1 MANKALIDGTPA
13 VQSHAVSVGSELNE
27 CGERELRLE
36 PNYSERLSLIVCT
49 RNRLPQ
55 LKTSLGG
62 ILQLRCRAPWQL
74 IVVDNGSTDGT
85 WSWLRSLAPPR
96 GVAFET
102 LQEPTPGKSRAL
114 NAGVRVARGE
124 ILAFTDDDC
133 YPTRSYLN
141 DLLDV
146 FASPEIDYCGGRVLL
161 YDSTALPLS
170 LVKSG
175 RPRLFPPKTFMPAGA
190 IGGNNMAFRRR
201 VLETTGP
208 FDVLLGVGSVTRSGE
223 DTDLIFRASWCGFT
237 GLYAPEPTVVH
248 QHLSTTQFEF
258 ARVMRAYDLG
268 RGAYYIKHVLR
279 KPTRLLVGKSWWVT
293 WYWEGQGSQVV
304 RHRRLLREVQGALI
318 YLWHDRVL
326 GRRQRG
332 VAVRWIRRRLR
343 VNRSTKEVQPE
354 S

>member
-1 MANKALIDGTPA
+1 MVNKPLISGSRA
-13 VQSHAVSVGSELNE
+13 VQSRAVSVGSELHE
-27 CGERELRLE
+27 CAEGLRLK
-36 PNYSERLSLIVCT
+36 PLHSERLSLIVCT

-96 GVAFET
+96 GVAFEV

-124 ILAFTDDDC
+124 VLAFTDDDC

-161 YDSTALPLS
+161 HDSTALPLS
-170 LVKSG
+170 LVRSG
-175 RPRLFPPKTFMPAGA
+175 SPLLFPPKTFVPAGT

-208 FDVLLGVGSVTRSGE
+208 FDVLLGVGSVTRSAE
-223 DTDLIFRASWCGFT
+223 DTDLIFRASWGGFT
-237 GLYAPEPTVVH
+237 GLYAPAPTVMH
-248 QHLSTTQFEF
+248 QHLNATQFEF

-268 RGAYYIKHVLR
+268 RGAYYIKHILR
-279 KPTRLLVGKSWWVT
+279 KPTRMLVGRY
-293 WYWEGQGSQVV
+293 WYWSIRAHKLRGA
-304 RHRRLLREVQGALI
+304 REVLGALI

-326 GRRQRG
+326 GRAQRG
-332 VAVRWIRRRLR
+332 AAVSWIRRCLR
-343 VNRSTKEVQPE
+343 VNRSTKEVQRE